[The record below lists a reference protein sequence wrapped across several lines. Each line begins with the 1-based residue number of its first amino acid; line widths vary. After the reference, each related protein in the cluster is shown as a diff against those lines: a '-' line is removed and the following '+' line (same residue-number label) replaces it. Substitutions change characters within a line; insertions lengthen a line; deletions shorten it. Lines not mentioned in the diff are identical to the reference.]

1 MGKLAFKGI
10 TIGLG
15 SIKWIIH
22 QESLVEFKAKIPI
35 TSFHSNPRSTQ
46 ETDQ

>member
-1 MGKLAFKGI
+1 MGKFGFKGI

-22 QESLVEFKAKIPI
+22 RQILVEFKATIPI

-46 ETDQ
+46 ETDR

>member
-1 MGKLAFKGI
+1 MAKFGFKGI

-22 QESLVEFKAKIPI
+22 QESLVEFKATIPI
-35 TSFHSNPRSTQ
+35 TSFHSNPRSTR

>member
-1 MGKLAFKGI
+1 MGKFGFKGI

-22 QESLVEFKAKIPI
+22 RQILVEQSGF
-35 TSFHSNPRSTQ
+35 PRA
-46 ETDQ
+46 